1 MLAVFSLQPHN
12 HSVVVSMFFVNVQA
26 SMHSFNDKPRFIIA
40 GNSPLI
46 SLNKKSSSTFNTPLT
61 LASSFKSS
69 SVNSMTLNINRTKSM
84 PLAHN
89 KNRIKNHKIR
99 ATARTTTYLYV
110 FEQNFVTT
118 KRKYAFRA

>member
-1 MLAVFSLQPHN
+1 MLAVLSLKPHN

-26 SMHSFNDKPRFIIA
+26 STHSFNDKPRFINA
-40 GNSPLI
+40 GNSALV
-46 SLNKKSSSTFNTPLT
+46 SLDKKSSWTSNTPLT

-69 SVNSMTLNINRTKSM
+69 SVNSTTLNINRTKSM
-84 PLAHN
+84 PLVYN

-99 ATARTTTYLYV
+99 ATARTVTYLYV
-110 FEQNFVTT
+110 FEQNLVTT